1 MPLSIKPLHLPN
13 VRYCHCQAK
22 NTGSS
27 NLKTHRV
34 VPRYQNALRTV
45 GFCSSEFEPLHIG
58 RGWVRVD
65 VLLVPFS
72 CNLLLLFEKKR
83 IFHLPSA
90 ISHHTSS
97 ISHQPSH
104 ITLLPSGRPRGGPSL
119 YLLRLSSTFKGF
131 VSIRVITAFLV
142 GLRQILCPKINNII
156 TFNSKLIRIFA
167 SEKVLKNQKCC

>member
-1 MPLSIKPLHLPN
+1 M
-13 VRYCHCQAK
+13 
-22 NTGSS
+22 
-27 NLKTHRV
+27 LKTHRV

-72 CNLLLLFEKKR
+72 CAKKMNITFCFFSKR
-83 IFHLPSA
+83 RESSI
-90 ISHHTSS
+90 IHHTSS
-97 ISHQPSH
+97 IIP
-104 ITLLPSGRPRGGPSL
+104 LLPSGRPRGGPSL

-142 GLRQILCPKINNII
+142 GLRQISCSKINNII
-156 TFNSKLIRIFA
+156 AFNSKLIRIFA